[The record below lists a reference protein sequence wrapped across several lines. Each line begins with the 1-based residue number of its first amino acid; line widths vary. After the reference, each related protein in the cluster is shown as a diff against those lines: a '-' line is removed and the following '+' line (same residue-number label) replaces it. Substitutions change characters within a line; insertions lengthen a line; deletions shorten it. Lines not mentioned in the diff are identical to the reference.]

1 LLTLYFVGRAEI
13 AVSRQR
19 FADTAMADRPAAGA
33 ARTGMT

>member
-19 FADTAMADRPAAGA
+19 FADTAMLIARLRAPPAPA
-33 ARTGMT
+33 